1 MPIETKD
8 ITCIRCP
15 LGCSL
20 RVSVA
25 ISAADAEV
33 VGVEGNQCA
42 RGSRYGAEEA
52 VHPMRTVTA
61 CVCVPGALEPVSA
74 KTVAPVEK
82 NRVRDVARA
91 ISSLTVSLPVH
102 AGDVLSE
109 DVAGTDQGRGLLGR
123 FPASLLRCL
132 RRVRTEGRAAAA
144 RPSFVRA

>member
-74 KTVAPVEK
+74 VG
-82 NRVRDVARA
+82 
-91 ISSLTVSLPVH
+91 LPVH

-109 DVAGTDQGRGLLGR
+109 DVAETGVAVVATKDVG
-123 FPASLLRCL
+123 C
-132 RRVRTEGRAAAA
+132 
-144 RPSFVRA
+144 

>member
-82 NRVRDVARA
+82 SRVRDVARA
-91 ISSLTVSLPVH
+91 ISSLTVGLPVH

-109 DVAGTDQGRGLLGR
+109 DVAETGVAVVATKDVG
-123 FPASLLRCL
+123 C
-132 RRVRTEGRAAAA
+132 
-144 RPSFVRA
+144 

>member
-61 CVCVPGALEPVSA
+61 CVCPCGSRELCESARRCRAL
-74 KTVAPVEK
+74 
-82 NRVRDVARA
+82 
-91 ISSLTVSLPVH
+91 SL
-102 AGDVLSE
+102 
-109 DVAGTDQGRGLLGR
+109 
-123 FPASLLRCL
+123 
-132 RRVRTEGRAAAA
+132 
-144 RPSFVRA
+144 